1 MSDGFEIDSSTLDRS
16 WLPMALAPRDRR
28 IEIQAERWTHQG
40 ERRRVEAFAR
50 CKWCAGGTCR
60 NPGSYWRGLPTGWT
74 ATHWREAADEA
85 AAVRQG
91 ADAAPADP

>member
-1 MSDGFEIDSSTLDRS
+1 MSDGFEAYSSTLGRL

-40 ERRRVEAFAR
+40 ERRRVETFAR

-60 NPGSYWRGLPTGWT
+60 NPGRYWRGLPTGWT
-74 ATHWREAADEA
+74 AMHWREVVVEVDRA
-85 AAVRQG
+85 RQG
-91 ADAAPADP
+91 ADAAPAGP